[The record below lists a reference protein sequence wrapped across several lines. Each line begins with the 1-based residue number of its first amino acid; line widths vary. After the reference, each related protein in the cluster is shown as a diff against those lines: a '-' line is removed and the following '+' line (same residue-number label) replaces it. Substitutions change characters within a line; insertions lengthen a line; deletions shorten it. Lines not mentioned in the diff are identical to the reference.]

1 MYARKLLLLCVL
13 CGLHLGGGGGMEP
26 NLTTVK
32 KRHTVVACIG
42 NNLCQSQSAYI
53 CRIGAAQAKIDKL
66 KEIRKAVVVFSSA
79 KDCNRSADHFAV
91 SS

>member
-1 MYARKLLLLCVL
+1 
-13 CGLHLGGGGGMEP
+13 MEP

>member
-13 CGLHLGGGGGMEP
+13 CGLHLVGGGGGLEP

-32 KRHTVVACIG
+32 KRDTVHVACIG
-42 NNLCQSQSAYI
+42 NNKPICLFC

-79 KDCNRSADHFAV
+79 KDCNRSADHNDYT
-91 SS
+91 